1 MSPRLPSLNA
11 LRAFAAAARLSSIS
25 LAAKE
30 LNVTHGA
37 ISRQVRSLE
46 EQLGVSLMS
55 KEGRG
60 VKLTDS
66 GRYLRDACDEAFQR
80 LGSACYELQRRQEDQ
95 PFVLGCPGSL
105 LARWIIPRLDQLNRE
120 LPQLGLQLSAGQAE
134 PDPRSPALDAS
145 LCFAAP
151 PWPTDMQVFSLAA
164 ERIGPVVS
172 PRYPGFT
179 QLSAHPSSLLKHPV
193 LHTSSRPQAWPQW
206 CQAQQLATSDLQLG
220 QGFEHLYFLLEAANA
235 GLGVAIAP
243 QQLVADD
250 LQAGRLVAPW
260 GFIETGA
267 QLALWV
273 AKGRDTQRAQT
284 LAQWLQNQLKTPHEA
299 AFATAHQPAIT

>member
-1 MSPRLPSLNA
+1 MNPRLPSLNA
-11 LRAFAAAARLSSIS
+11 LRAFAVAARLSSIS

-46 EQLGVSLMS
+46 EQLGVSLMG

-66 GRYLRDACDEAFQR
+66 GRYLRDACEEAFQR
-80 LGSACYELQRRQEDQ
+80 LGSACHELQRRQEDQ
-95 PFVLGCPGSL
+95 PFVLGCPASL
-105 LARWIIPRLDQLNRE
+105 LARWIIPRLDQLNRD
-120 LPQLGLQLSAGQAE
+120 LPQLRLQVASGQTE
-134 PDPRSPALDAS
+134 PDPRNPELDAC

-151 PWPTDMQVFSLAA
+151 PWPHDMQVFALDA

-172 PRYPGFT
+172 PRYPGFQ
-179 QLSAHPSSLLKHPV
+179 QLGEPPSSLLNQPLLHP
-193 LHTSSRPQAWPQW
+193 LSRPQAWPQW
-206 CQAQQLATSDLQLG
+206 FQAQQLPASGLHLG

-250 LQAGRLVAPW
+250 LQSGRLVAPW
-260 GFIETGA
+260 GFLETGA

-273 AKGRDTQRAQT
+273 AKGRDSQRAQA
-284 LAQWLQNQLKTPHEA
+284 LAQWLQQQLKTPHGA
-299 AFATAHQPAIT
+299 AFLAQANP